1 MVSRTFGRIFDA
13 NGERS
18 RKTDY
23 SISHMERRDFLELAG
38 RSGLALGLV
47 PLLDQKTVAQR
58 NSESS
63 RLAIPGAS
71 NLLESD
77 LMQDILVAGLGPLVV
92 AGLTLFEFNKAYS
105 KFDFDNLP
113 SGLRKYYRQAGGS
126 DIWRSRPDA
135 RDLWRKV
142 PGAVRVSGVAALEE
156 FHRPRV
162 WSHIISRAN
171 GGSDLARNGIW
182 WDKAKNL
189 KIGSKNMTWYNL
201 LDAKAALT
209 MAGLKATVPLVVKPL
224 LLGSMAS
231 VVTAL
236 VFVIAELA
244 LRFYLGEISGW
255 ELTTGVMISAL
266 MAGTASF
273 IVSGV
278 IMGIALAFP
287 VLLPFFQIVMVP
299 LAVAG
304 LVLMPVQINALM
316 NGWWSALDQKG
327 HLNHFIAGL
336 HLFKEIVQ
344 HKNELG
350 LRSRIAEMWSN
361 LASWV
366 DLDQHIPRV
375 DVVGFISELGQDV
388 SDLDLEFAWLDSVG
402 GAIAG
407 TSNRAVEALPDWRL
421 AVPSWKFDIGS
432 GRFTPDFELLEQ
444 LPALD
449 MDLKALLADVGMPSL
464 RKLTVPL
471 PDFGVANRSAQDALA
486 SAATYLTAR
495 GSAVLEQPL
504 K

>member
-1 MVSRTFGRIFDA
+1 
-13 NGERS
+13 
-18 RKTDY
+18 
-23 SISHMERRDFLELAG
+23 
-38 RSGLALGLV
+38 
-47 PLLDQKTVAQR
+47 
-58 NSESS
+58 
-63 RLAIPGAS
+63 
-71 NLLESD
+71 
-77 LMQDILVAGLGPLVV
+77 
-92 AGLTLFEFNKAYS
+92 
-105 KFDFDNLP
+105 
-113 SGLRKYYRQAGGS
+113 
-126 DIWRSRPDA
+126 
-135 RDLWRKV
+135 
-142 PGAVRVSGVAALEE
+142 
-156 FHRPRV
+156 
-162 WSHIISRAN
+162 
-171 GGSDLARNGIW
+171 
-182 WDKAKNL
+182 
-189 KIGSKNMTWYNL
+189 
-201 LDAKAALT
+201 

-255 ELTTGVMISAL
+255 ELATGVMISAL

-299 LAVAG
+299 LVGCWIGVNASSDKCTDEWMVECSGPKRSSGPFHCRGIFSKRSCNIRTNWSCAQG
-304 LVLMPVQINALM
+304 LLKCGPI
-316 NGWWSALDQKG
+316 SC
-327 HLNHFIAGL
+327 
-336 HLFKEIVQ
+336 
-344 HKNELG
+344 LG
-350 LRSRIAEMWSN
+350 LIWT
-361 LASWV
+361 
-366 DLDQHIPRV
+366 HIPRV
-375 DVVGFISELGQDV
+375 DAVGFISELGQNV

-464 RKLTVPL
+464 RKLTVSL

-495 GSAVLEQPL
+495 GSAGLEQPL